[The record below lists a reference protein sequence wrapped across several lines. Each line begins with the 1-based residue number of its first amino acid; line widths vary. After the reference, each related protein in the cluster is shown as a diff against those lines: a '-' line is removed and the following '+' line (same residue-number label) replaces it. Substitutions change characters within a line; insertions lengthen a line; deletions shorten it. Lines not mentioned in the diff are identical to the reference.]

1 MEINIDNDIVKYNYN
16 NHMSFFRE
24 INEKCKS
31 YIWDLVE
38 EHMDMV
44 YVDIMSNAEIR
55 FGNRKYVRY
64 LTAFQDFS
72 ELVFAVFIGDMDALS
87 DVCSQVHTRAKIAN
101 DDDSYQCKVLKDYYE
116 VYDKEMVHFRR
127 HRVLEQG
134 SLMKGRA
141 IFNSEKRMLKLISG
155 FVNIVF
161 ELIFELEYYRN
172 KNFQRPFYS
181 HLKEYTKEEI
191 IYGNFS
197 YCLIV
202 GEGFIRYMRA
212 IALVVHQCC
221 MYKLHTCNSFASVLQ
236 SPPHYF
242 FDIYNSSFASACFL
256 DMCNSF
262 VSAFEK
268 VNEREWADKEIFDEM
283 GKLVRIVSKYD
294 YIDTVN
300 YKESF
305 ITFLIYNYRKF
316 FIF

>member
-1 MEINIDNDIVKYNYN
+1 MEINIDDDVVKYNYN
-16 NHMSFFRE
+16 NNMSFFIE

-31 YIWDLVE
+31 YIQDLVE

-44 YVDIMSNAEIR
+44 YVDIMSNTEIR
-55 FGNRKYVRY
+55 FGNRRYARY
-64 LTAFQDFS
+64 LTAFQDFT
-72 ELVFAVFIGDMDALS
+72 ELVFAVFIGDMDELS
-87 DVCSQVHTRAKIAN
+87 YICSQVHTRAKIAN
-101 DDDSYQCKVLKDYYE
+101 DDDSYQCKVLKGYYE
-116 VYDKEMVHFRR
+116 AHKKPVHFRR

-134 SLMKGRA
+134 YSMNN
-141 IFNSEKRMLKLISG
+141 FNSKKRMLKLISG
-155 FVNIVF
+155 FVNIAF
-161 ELIFELEYYRN
+161 ELAFEIEYYRN
-172 KNFQRPFYS
+172 KTCLRPFDS
-181 HLKEYTKEEI
+181 RFKEYVKEEI
-191 IYGNFS
+191 MHGDFS
-197 YCLIV
+197 YCSLMR
-202 GEGFIRYMRA
+202 EGFIRYMRA